1 MKVLAARVLLATA
14 LLAAAGVA
22 QQSPAPRKAAD
33 SLLQKFL
40 AEFDLPAA
48 SHEADSWLQRNQRD
62 AIALTVRME
71 AAELQEQPEIVL
83 DSALRLCALPA
94 DAQVQELA
102 SNRILQHAGNTRSFN
117 SVVRRVR
124 AVAGLENHCA
134 FNLRLALV
142 AAAMDGQ
149 PQIDLDNAARS
160 AGLLTHW
167 RIAGPFG
174 QYSNVDFERRFRPEL
189 DHLTHLQYAS
199 DALSSAAKKG
209 SIDDTEKLTTERF
222 WFRNGMLALPGYFS
236 GSGVFY
242 AAGEVEIPGSGPSQ
256 LEVLSAG
263 TYAVFVDGK
272 QALLHDER
280 LAAVSSRSSAALKL
294 GRGRHSIVVKFTA
307 DAAPIS
313 VALHPRFGSLAGKT
327 ALPKPLEK
335 YVSELIAYFHG
346 DLIAMERML
355 YAAPDKA
362 ASTQYLRALLYSAA
376 EERSPRAD
384 AAWKSLAQAHP
395 SAVMVR
401 LKADEAA
408 LAHGQSED
416 AQTDVR
422 SILTEHPGSEAAVQ
436 LAFTMS
442 RSQSSAPALLA
453 RLIELHPSC
462 AHLAEAIGF
471 YDSAG
476 EQDKAAKAEQQLA
489 GCAPE
494 SLQYARILSES
505 GRHGAAAACLQQLIT
520 KNPFHRA
527 ARQMLIEQLV
537 LSGQQSAA
545 YLQAKQLHE
554 LAPNSRRYALLAET
568 PALVEDSRSERAAG
582 FVEGKEFYV
591 PYRRDGLELVRGSA
605 QRRFSGGSSVTL
617 LSDKVVQIG
626 PEGEGS
632 VYVHRIVRPLNK
644 DGISRYG
651 EVVLP
656 RNAGLLELRTIK
668 PSGQVI
674 EPEISPQKTTISMPA
689 LEAGDA
695 IEEEYVIPY
704 PQVELAPDS
713 ALSLTFGSFDAPIL
727 YSRLVLLSPPEN
739 KLNIQEHAGAPQPL
753 VGQTNGTVVRIWE
766 RENIAQT
773 VAEPYLPPT
782 LQLLPTV
789 TISAAIKTRD
799 RLRDQLMDATRIGL
813 HVEEAVRELHLAPTA
828 SETDKARQL
837 YRFVV
842 AKLDSAGPDWAGNPA
857 EDTLENG
864 QGSRTAALLAM
875 ARAAGLKASLLM
887 ARKAGQGCSQ
897 ERDLSCYTE
906 PLVRFW
912 FADGE
917 VSDVDA
923 EADDLPFGTILPA
936 IEAHDAL
943 FVPLVPA
950 DVKKPE
956 MMELAAK
963 HGAEKTVAEAE
974 ISFQQN
980 DLIAELTIRL
990 GDARAQE
997 IRSLLRNPGERQA
1010 FFEQLAMRI
1019 FAGATG
1025 VTGSSLH
1032 DDDPEQPLEIL
1043 LHCTVPQFL
1052 NPQNGRLDIDQLAPA
1067 LGLRA
1072 QYAKAPARKFP
1083 LYIESLFFEST
1094 TFHINLPANVQVVS
1108 LPKDFTE
1115 KSEFGEYSAR
1125 FMRSAQG
1132 ASIQRDFYVPV
1143 QVVAPEKY
1151 AAFAKFAGRID
1162 EAERQRISLELGK
1175 DASAERQYRV
1185 PPATGMLR

>member
-1 MKVLAARVLLATA
+1 MRGLGARVLLAIALVTTA
-14 LLAAAGVA
+14 AVA
-22 QQSPAPRKAAD
+22 QQSPASRKAAD
-33 SLLQKFL
+33 SLLQKFFL
-40 AEFDLPAA
+40 DFDLPGAA
-48 SHEADSWLQRNQRD
+48 HEADLRLQRNQHD

-94 DAQVQELA
+94 GVQVQELA

-124 AVAGLENHCA
+124 AVAALENHCA

-167 RIAGPFG
+167 RMTGPFG
-174 QYSNVDFERRFRPEL
+174 QYGNVDFERRFRPEL
-189 DHLTHLQYAS
+189 DHLSHLQYAS
-199 DALSSAAKKG
+199 DALTSAGKRA
-209 SIDDTEKLTTERF
+209 SVEDAERLTAERF
-222 WFRNGMLALPGYFS
+222 WFRNGMLALPGYLS

-242 AAGEVEIPGSGPSQ
+242 AAGELEIPGSGPSQ

-272 QALLHDER
+272 QVLLHDER
-280 LAAVSSRSSAALKL
+280 LAAASSRSSAALDL
-294 GRGRHSIVVKFTA
+294 RRGHHSILVKLTA

-313 VALHPRFGSLAGKT
+313 VAIHPRSGSLARKT
-327 ALPKPLEK
+327 ALPKPLEQ
-335 YVSELIAYFHG
+335 YVRELIAYFHG

-355 YAAPDKA
+355 YAEPGKS

-376 EERSPRAD
+376 EERSPRAE

-395 SAVMVR
+395 SAVTAR

-408 LAHGQSED
+408 LAHGQSDD
-416 AQTDVR
+416 AQKDVM
-422 SILTEHPGSEAAVQ
+422 SILAERSGSEAAVQ

-505 GRHGAAAACLQQLIT
+505 GRHSAAAACLQQLIT

-527 ARQMLIEQLV
+527 ARQMLVEQLV
-537 LSGQQSAA
+537 LSGQPSAA
-545 YLQAKQLHE
+545 SLQAKQLHE

-568 PALVEDSRSERAAG
+568 PALAEDSRSERAAG
-582 FVEGKEFYV
+582 FIEGKEFYV

-617 LSDKVVQIG
+617 LSDKVVQVG
-626 PEGEGS
+626 PEGEAS

-656 RNAGLLELRTIK
+656 RSAGLLELRTIK

-674 EPEISPQKTTISMPA
+674 EPEISQQKTTISMPA

-704 PQVELAPDS
+704 SQAELAPEN

-727 YSRLVLLSPPEN
+727 YSRLVLLSQPES
-739 KLNIQEHAGAPQPL
+739 KVNIQEHAGAPKPL
-753 VGQTNGTVVRIWE
+753 VGQRNASVVRIWQ
-766 RENIAQT
+766 RDNIAQT

-782 LQLLPTV
+782 LQLLPTI

-813 HVEEAVRELHLAPTA
+813 HVEEAVRELHLAPAA
-828 SETDKARQL
+828 SEIDKARQL

-842 AKLDSAGPDWAGNPA
+842 TKLDSTGPDWAVNPA

-887 ARKAGQGCSQ
+887 ARKTGQSCSL

-912 FADGE
+912 FAGGE

-936 IEAHDAL
+936 IETHDAL
-943 FVPLVPA
+943 LAPLGSA
-950 DVKKPE
+950 DMKKPE
-956 MMELAAK
+956 MMELSVR
-963 HGAEKTVAEAE
+963 HGAEKTVAEGE

-1010 FFEQLAMRI
+1010 FFEQLAMRV
-1019 FAGATG
+1019 FAGATA
-1025 VTGSSLH
+1025 VTGSSMH

-1072 QYAKAPARKFP
+1072 QYAKAPGRKFP

-1094 TFHINLPANVQVVS
+1094 AFHINLPANVQVAS

-1125 FMRSAQG
+1125 FTRSGQG
-1132 ASIQRDFYVPV
+1132 LSIQRDFYVPV

-1175 DASAERQYRV
+1175 EASAERQYRV